1 MIHRVVWNARS
12 DFEEFDD
19 ENTDAGE
26 DDNYFAFAGQGM
38 RSGPNKARRNVSFH
52 CLGNYEDVDGDLD
65 SIKLKILNSQG
76 KNDPETYLKWE
87 KKVD

>member
-1 MIHRVVWNARS
+1 
-12 DFEEFDD
+12 
-19 ENTDAGE
+19 
-26 DDNYFAFAGQGM
+26 
-38 RSGPNKARRNVSFH
+38 
-52 CLGNYEDVDGDLD
+52 LGNYEDVDGDLD